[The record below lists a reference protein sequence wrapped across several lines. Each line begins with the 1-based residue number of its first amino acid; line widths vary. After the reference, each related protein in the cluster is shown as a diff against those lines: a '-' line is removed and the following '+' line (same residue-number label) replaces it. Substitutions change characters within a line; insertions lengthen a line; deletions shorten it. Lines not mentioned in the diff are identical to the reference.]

1 MISDNKRVLLTGGSG
16 FLGNRLRNYPSKLFF
31 TLGRTANSDLKVDL
45 VRDIPNLDLID
56 NLERIIHA
64 AGKAH
69 SVPRNLAEE
78 EEFYKVNVDGTRNL
92 LQGIDVWVK
101 SNTGRV
107 YPKQFVFV
115 STVAVYGLEEG
126 IGISENQI
134 LEPASDYGKS
144 KLEAEKLV
152 LDWGKEH
159 GVNVLFLR
167 LPLIFGMG
175 APGNLGAME
184 KAIKKGYYFRIGSG
198 NAVRSMVDV
207 EQLSDFLV
215 NLDGSES
222 GIYNL
227 VSYHRSFKEVEQ
239 IFSGIYHKRIK
250 VIPSWMA
257 TLAAK
262 LGDMIPGFPLNSYR
276 LKKLESSLTFDCSL
290 AEQQLGWKKL

>member
-1 MISDNKRVLLTGGSG
+1 MKVITGSSGYLGSHILNTFSSG
-16 FLGNRLRNYPSKLFF
+16 QTYTIGRNENCYEKI
-31 TLGRTANSDLKVDL
+31 DLSTEKPTFYNVEF
-45 VRDIPNLDLID
+45 ID
-56 NLERIIHA
+56 SILHVS
-64 AGKAH
+64 GKAH
-69 SVPRNLAEE
+69 FLPKTKFEE
-78 EEFYKVNVDGTRNL
+78 NVFFEVNVVGTQNL
-92 LQGIDVWVK
+92 LKGIDNWFLEE
-101 SNTGRV
+101 SGRK
-107 YPKQFVFV
+107 YPKQFVFI

-126 IGISENQI
+126 IDISEDQV
-134 LEPASDYGKS
+134 LEPISAYGKS

-159 GVNVLFLR
+159 GVNIMILR
-167 LPLIFGMG
+167 LPLIFGFG

-184 KAIKKGYYFRIGSG
+184 KAIQKGYYFRIGSG

-239 IFSGIYHKRIK
+239 IFSDKFHKRIK

-257 TLAAK
+257 KFAAK

-276 LKKLESSLTFDCSL
+276 LKKLESSLTFDCSK

>member
-1 MISDNKRVLLTGGSG
+1 M
-16 FLGNRLRNYPSKLFF
+16 
-31 TLGRTANSDLKVDL
+31 
-45 VRDIPNLDLID
+45 
-56 NLERIIHA
+56 
-64 AGKAH
+64 
-69 SVPRNLAEE
+69 
-78 EEFYKVNVDGTRNL
+78 
-92 LQGIDVWVK
+92 
-101 SNTGRV
+101 
-107 YPKQFVFV
+107 
-115 STVAVYGLEEG
+115 
-126 IGISENQI
+126 
-134 LEPASDYGKS
+134 EPTSAYGKS

-152 LDWGKEH
+152 LDWGKEY
-159 GVNVLFLR
+159 GVNIVILR
-167 LPLIFGMG
+167 LPLIFGLG

-215 NLDGSES
+215 NLYGSES

-239 IFSGIYHKRIK
+239 IFSDLYHKRIK

-276 LKKLESSLTFDCSL
+276 LKKLESSLTFDCSK
-290 AEQQLGWKKL
+290 AVQQLGWKKL

>member
-1 MISDNKRVLLTGGSG
+1 MLVLTGFTGYLG
-16 FLGNRLRNYPSKLFF
+16 KFLADKFRFREKYFL
-31 TLGRTANSDLKVDL
+31 TLGRVENSDISCDLKFE
-45 VRDIPNLDLID
+45 IPEFKTLKEFD
-56 NLERIIHA
+56 RIIHA

-69 SVPRNLAEE
+69 TVPRDLAEE

-101 SNTGRV
+101 SNTGKV

-126 IGISENQI
+126 IGITENQI
-134 LEPASDYGKS
+134 LEPASAYGKS
-144 KLEAEKLV
+144 KVEAEKLV
-152 LDWGKEH
+152 LNWGKEH
-159 GVNVLFLR
+159 GVNVLILR

-215 NLDGSES
+215 HLDGSES

-239 IFSGIYHKRIK
+239 IFSDKYQKRIK

-257 TLAAK
+257 KFAAK
-262 LGDMIPGFPLNSYR
+262 LGDVIPGFPLNSYR

>member
-1 MISDNKRVLLTGGSG
+1 
-16 FLGNRLRNYPSKLFF
+16 
-31 TLGRTANSDLKVDL
+31 
-45 VRDIPNLDLID
+45 LDLSLSVPSFKEMKEM
-56 NLERIIHA
+56 NCVIHA

-69 SVPRNLAEE
+69 SVPKDLSEE

-101 SNTGRV
+101 SKTGRV

-115 STVAVYGLEEG
+115 STVAVYGLEAG

-134 LEPASDYGKS
+134 LEPISAYGKS
-144 KLEAEKLV
+144 KVEAEKLV
-152 LDWGKEH
+152 LNWGKEH
-159 GVNVLFLR
+159 GVNVLILR

-215 NLDGSES
+215 ILDGSKS

-239 IFSGIYHKRIK
+239 IFSEIYHKRIK

-262 LGDMIPGFPLNSYR
+262 LGDVIPGFPLNSYR

>member
-1 MISDNKRVLLTGGSG
+1 V
-16 FLGNRLRNYPSKLFF
+16 
-31 TLGRTANSDLKVDL
+31 NSDFSCDLKL
-45 VRDIPNLDLID
+45 EIPKFKRLKDFD
-56 NLERIIHA
+56 RIIHA

-69 SVPRNLAEE
+69 SLPKHLLEE
-78 EEFYKVNVDGTRNL
+78 REFHWVNVDGTRNL
-92 LQGIDVWVK
+92 LNGIDAWVE
-101 SNTGRV
+101 SNQGRV
-107 YPKQFVFV
+107 YPRQFVFI
-115 STVAVYGLEEG
+115 STVAVYGLEG
-126 IGISENQI
+126 GVNISEDQV
-134 LEPASDYGKS
+134 LVPTSAYGKS

-159 GVNVLFLR
+159 RVNILILR
-167 LPLIFGMG
+167 LPLIFGLG

-198 NAVRSMVDV
+198 NAVRSMVEV

-239 IFSGIYHKRIK
+239 IFSDLYYKRIK

-257 TLAAK
+257 KFAAK
-262 LGDMIPGFPLNSYR
+262 LGDVIPGFPLNSYR
-276 LKKLESSLTFDCSL
+276 LKKLESSLTFNCSK

>member
-1 MISDNKRVLLTGGSG
+1 MIVVTGFTGYLGKSIVDVLRFRQIQ
-16 FLGNRLRNYPSKLFF
+16 FL
-31 TLGRTANSDLKVDL
+31 TLGRVVNSDFSCDLKL
-45 VRDIPNLDLID
+45 EIPKFKRLKDFD
-56 NLERIIHA
+56 RIIHA

-69 SVPRNLAEE
+69 SLPKHLLEE
-78 EEFYKVNVDGTRNL
+78 REFHWVNVDGTRNL
-92 LQGIDVWVK
+92 LNGIDAWVE
-101 SNTGRV
+101 SNQGRV
-107 YPKQFVFV
+107 YPRQFVFI
-115 STVAVYGLEEG
+115 STVAVYGLEG
-126 IGISENQI
+126 GVNISEDQV
-134 LEPASDYGKS
+134 LVPTSAYGKS

-159 GVNVLFLR
+159 RVNILILR
-167 LPLIFGMG
+167 LPLIFGLG

-198 NAVRSMVDV
+198 NAVRSMVEV

-239 IFSGIYHKRIK
+239 IFSDLYYKRIK

-257 TLAAK
+257 KFAAK
-262 LGDMIPGFPLNSYR
+262 LGDVIPGFPLNSYR
-276 LKKLESSLTFDCSL
+276 LKKLESSLTFNCSK

>member
-1 MISDNKRVLLTGGSG
+1 MILISGSTGYLGRYIVKAISLNSMFTVGRSAKNNLNFDLSTEIPILTGLSE
-16 FLGNRLRNYPSKLFF
+16 LS
-31 TLGRTANSDLKVDL
+31 SV
-45 VRDIPNLDLID
+45 
-56 NLERIIHA
+56 IHA

-69 SVPRNLAEE
+69 SVPRDLAEE
-78 EEFYKVNVDGTRNL
+78 EEFYRVNVDGTRNL
-92 LQGIDVWVK
+92 LMGIDVWVE
-101 SNTGRV
+101 SNVTRV
-107 YPKQFVFV
+107 YPKQFVFI

-126 IGISENQI
+126 IDISEDQV
-134 LEPASDYGKS
+134 LEPTSAYGKS

-159 GVNVLFLR
+159 GVNILILR
-167 LPLIFGMG
+167 LPLIFGFG

-184 KAIKKGYYFRIGSG
+184 KAIKKGYYFRIGTG

-239 IFSGIYHKRIK
+239 IFSDKFHKRIN
-250 VIPSWMA
+250 VIPTWMA
-257 TLAAK
+257 KFAAK
-262 LGDMIPGFPLNSYR
+262 LGDVIPGFPLNSYR
-276 LKKLESSLTFDCSL
+276 LKKLESSLTFDCSK

>member
-1 MISDNKRVLLTGGSG
+1 MILISGSTGYLGRYIVKAISLNSMFTVGRSAKNNLNFDLATEIPILTGLSE
-16 FLGNRLRNYPSKLFF
+16 LS
-31 TLGRTANSDLKVDL
+31 SV
-45 VRDIPNLDLID
+45 
-56 NLERIIHA
+56 IHA

-101 SNTGRV
+101 SDEDRK

-134 LEPASDYGKS
+134 LEPASAYGKS
-144 KLEAEKLV
+144 KVEAEKLV
-152 LDWGKEH
+152 LNWGKEH
-159 GVNVLFLR
+159 GVNILILR

-184 KAIKKGYYFRIGSG
+184 QAIKKRYYFRIGSG

-207 EQLSDFLV
+207 EQLGDFLV
-215 NLDGSES
+215 HLDGSES

-227 VSYHRSFKEVEQ
+227 VSYHRSFKVVEQ
-239 IFSGIYHKRIK
+239 IFSDIYHKRIK
-250 VIPSWMA
+250 VIPSWLA

-262 LGDMIPGFPLNSYR
+262 LGDVIPGFPLNSYR